1 METKKVLS
9 LIFSLLFVGAFTFV
23 LVWGITNFN
32 KVQEGLSGTG
42 LYTQEDLNKAYEDG
56 YDTALTDKAEYEE
69 LINSYRDT
77 ITTLTDQVTL
87 LTYANQDCE
96 TQIKNLTQTKQ
107 GLETQ
112 VANLTTIKNQNEA
125 TIVSLNAEI
134 VSLQKQVKTL
144 TESNEDKDEE
154 IAVLKNQIANLQALI
169 SQLQTTNAL
178 NVETINSLNAQITN
192 LNAQISDLTM
202 QLQNN
207 SSNVIALQNRIAE
220 LERTVA
226 YYEQYIANLE
236 NGEQVVATFEFAGS
250 VYNIQILAK
259 NSIATVTTPT
269 STDYVIFNYWTVDGV
284 QVDLSTYQVETNT
297 RFVANVTYKYD
308 VKFMVN
314 NEEYDSQV
322 VVKNGYPTLP
332 ANPVIEGYEFDGW
345 TTNGID
351 IVKPNTSAVTMN
363 TTYYAKL
370 TKLHT
375 VTFMYEDWVMETQQ
389 VRNGSYASAVSV
401 ENTNYKTF
409 NGWLLNGAKV
419 DLSTYKITGAETFV
433 ADIIYS
439 YDVKFISDGATYN
452 SQIIA
457 KNNKVSIP
465 NNPVKQ
471 GYEFDGWT
479 LDGSNI
485 INLTTYSITE
495 NTTFVAKFTKIHT
508 VTFIHENNVIST
520 QKIRNGEHANF
531 VNIDAGYNIFDGWT
545 INGNLV
551 DVSTYAINEDTT
563 FYSKITINTA
573 ELKREIFA
581 SSIPSKY
588 DITNVVFDR
597 YTSNNQ
603 YVVNGVNVI
612 SGLTPT
618 PLNDDNTIQLYVKN
632 MDIYVL
638 SNMRIKIDTGNKFF
652 QAFYSV
658 QSITLNNFDTSE
670 VTDMA
675 NMFSDCEVIET
686 LDVSMLD
693 TSNVTTMSSM
703 FSHNDKMT
711 SLNISNFD
719 TSNVT
724 NMHYMF
730 ASCDLLETLDVSH
743 FNTSKVERFGGMF
756 SSCPMLKFVD
766 VSDFDT
772 SSATDFGTMFGYC
785 DSLNGIDVSNFDT
798 SKATSLQLMFTD
810 CKALTYIDVSN
821 FDTSNVTNFSGM
833 FQNCASLT
841 SIDVSNFNT
850 DKMTSVNYIFY
861 GCSSLKTIDVT
872 SFKTHNITDFR
883 GIFAS
888 CPSLTTIY
896 ANDNFNTAK
905 CTNDYNL
912 FNGSKALVGAI
923 AYDSSKLSIAYA
935 NYKTGYFTYK
945 A

>member
-9 LIFSLLFVGAFTFV
+9 IIFSLLFVGAFAFV

-42 LYTQEDLNKAYEDG
+42 LYTQEDSNKAYEDG
-56 YDTALTDKAEYEE
+56 YDKALTDKAEYEE

-96 TQIKNLTQTKQ
+96 TQIKNLTETKQ

-112 VANLTTIKNQNEA
+112 VANLTSIKKQNEA
-125 TIVSLNAEI
+125 TITSLNAEI
-134 VSLQKQVKTL
+134 VSLEKQVKTL

-207 SSNVIALQNRIAE
+207 SSYVIALQNRIAE

-284 QVDLSTYQVETNT
+284 QVDLSTYQVQTNI

-314 NEEYDSQV
+314 NELYNSQV

-332 ANPVIEGYEFDGW
+332 ANPVVEGYEFDGW
-345 TTNGID
+345 TTNGVD
-351 IVKPNTSAVTMN
+351 IVKPNTSAVIMN

-375 VTFMYEDWVMETQQ
+375 VTFMYEDWVLETQQ
-389 VRNGSYASAVSV
+389 VRNGNYANAVSV

-439 YDVKFISDGATYN
+439 YDVEFISDGATYN

-465 NNPVKQ
+465 NNPTKQ

-479 LDGSNI
+479 VDGSNI
-485 INLTTYSITE
+485 VNLTTYSITE

-508 VTFIHENNVIST
+508 VTFIHENNVISI
-520 QKIRNGEHANF
+520 QQIRDGEYASF
-531 VNIDAGYNIFDGWT
+531 VNVDAGYNTFDGWAVG
-545 INGNLV
+545 GNLI
-551 DVSTYAINEDTT
+551 DCSTYE
-563 FYSKITINTA
+563 
-573 ELKREIFA
+573 
-581 SSIPSKY
+581 
-588 DITNVVFDR
+588 
-597 YTSNNQ
+597 
-603 YVVNGVNVI
+603 
-612 SGLTPT
+612 
-618 PLNDDNTIQLYVKN
+618 
-632 MDIYVL
+632 
-638 SNMRIKIDTGNKFF
+638 
-652 QAFYSV
+652 
-658 QSITLNNFDTSE
+658 
-670 VTDMA
+670 
-675 NMFSDCEVIET
+675 
-686 LDVSMLD
+686 
-693 TSNVTTMSSM
+693 
-703 FSHNDKMT
+703 
-711 SLNISNFD
+711 
-719 TSNVT
+719 
-724 NMHYMF
+724 
-730 ASCDLLETLDVSH
+730 
-743 FNTSKVERFGGMF
+743 
-756 SSCPMLKFVD
+756 
-766 VSDFDT
+766 
-772 SSATDFGTMFGYC
+772 
-785 DSLNGIDVSNFDT
+785 
-798 SKATSLQLMFTD
+798 
-810 CKALTYIDVSN
+810 
-821 FDTSNVTNFSGM
+821 
-833 FQNCASLT
+833 
-841 SIDVSNFNT
+841 
-850 DKMTSVNYIFY
+850 
-861 GCSSLKTIDVT
+861 
-872 SFKTHNITDFR
+872 
-883 GIFAS
+883 
-888 CPSLTTIY
+888 
-896 ANDNFNTAK
+896 
-905 CTNDYNL
+905 
-912 FNGSKALVGAI
+912 
-923 AYDSSKLSIAYA
+923 
-935 NYKTGYFTYK
+935 
-945 A
+945 

>member
-9 LIFSLLFVGAFTFV
+9 IIFSILFVGAFTFV

-112 VANLTTIKNQNEA
+112 VANLTDIKNQNEA
-125 TIVSLNAEI
+125 TITSLNAEKA
-134 VSLQKQVKTL
+134 SLEKQVKTL

-154 IAVLKNQIANLQALI
+154 IAVLNNQIANLQALI

-178 NVETINSLNAQITN
+178 NIETINSLNAQITN

-284 QVDLSTYQVETNT
+284 QVDLSTYQIETNT

-314 NEEYDSQV
+314 NELYDSQV

-332 ANPVIEGYEFDGW
+332 TNPIVDGYEFDGW
-345 TTNGID
+345 TTNGVD
-351 IVKPNTSAVTMN
+351 IVKPNTTAITVN
-363 TTYYAKL
+363 TIYYAKL

-375 VTFMYEDWVMETQQ
+375 ITFMYEDQIVETQQ
-389 VRNGSYASAVSV
+389 IRNGNYANTVSV
-401 ENTNYKTF
+401 ENTTYKTF
-409 NGWLLNGAKV
+409 NGWLLNGTKV

-439 YDVKFISDGATYN
+439 YDVNFISDGSTYN

-465 NNPVKQ
+465 TNPTKI
-471 GYEFDGWT
+471 GYEFNGWT
-479 LDGSNI
+479 LNGNDIVNI
-485 INLTTYSITE
+485 TNYTITE
-495 NTTFVAKFTKIHT
+495 NTTFIAKFTKLHN
-508 VTFIHENNVIST
+508 VSFVFNNNVVSNQT
-520 QKIRNGEHANF
+520 IRNGEYAQNVIITDDSIIFNGWTLNGVIVDVESVIITDNITFIADVSYAERTMALANF
-531 VNIDAGYNIFDGWT
+531 
-545 INGNLV
+545 
-551 DVSTYAINEDTT
+551 
-563 FYSKITINTA
+563 
-573 ELKREIFA
+573 
-581 SSIPSKY
+581 
-588 DITNVVFDR
+588 TNAVTNKTSVQSVVFDR
-597 YTSNNQ
+597 YTGDNEYS
-603 YVVNGVNVI
+603 VNGLNVI
-612 SGLTPT
+612 SGLTPV
-618 PLNDDNTIQLYVKN
+618 PMNDDNSINFYQNGTN
-632 MDIYVL
+632 IYVL
-638 SNMRIKIDTGNKFF
+638 SNYKIKIDSCERM
-652 QAFYSV
+652 FYSWESMTSV
-658 QSITLNNFDTSE
+658 VLSNFDTSE
-670 VTDMA
+670 VTDMSF
-675 NMFSDCEVIET
+675 MFSWCE
-686 LDVSMLD
+686 
-693 TSNVTTMSSM
+693 
-703 FSHNDKMT
+703 
-711 SLNISNFD
+711 SLK
-719 TSNVT
+719 TV
-724 NMHYMF
+724 
-730 ASCDLLETLDVSH
+730 DVSH
-743 FNTSKVERFGGMF
+743 FNTSKVTTLWCMF
-756 SSCPMLKFVD
+756 SSCDLLESVD
-766 VSDFDT
+766 
-772 SSATDFGTMFGYC
+772 
-785 DSLNGIDVSNFDT
+785 L
-798 SKATSLQLMFTD
+798 
-810 CKALTYIDVSN
+810 SN
-821 FDTSNVTNFSGM
+821 FDTSNVENVYSM
-833 FQNCASLT
+833 FAGCYALSDLNISNWNTSKITTMARWFYDCQSLT
-841 SIDVSNFNT
+841 SLDLSHFNT
-850 DKMTSVNYIFY
+850 TSVTTFQLIFSGCTNLKDLNISSFNTSNATNMSSMFQECDSLISLDLRHFDTSKATELNYLFY
-861 GCSSLKTIDVT
+861 GCQNLTVVDCSSFNT
-872 SFKTHNITDFR
+872 SKIKDFR
-883 GIFAS
+883 GMFAS
-888 CPSLTTIY
+888 CPSLKTIY
-896 ANDNFNTAK
+896 VSESFVTSQ

-912 FNGSKALVGAI
+912 FNGSKSLVGAI
-923 AYDSSKLSIAYA
+923 AYDSSKQGIAYA
-935 NYKTGYFTYK
+935 NYTSGYFTYK
-945 A
+945 AKP

>member
-87 LTYANQDCE
+87 LTYANQDCA
-96 TQIKNLTQTKQ
+96 TQIKNLTETKL

-112 VANLTTIKNQNEA
+112 VTNLTSIKNQNEA
-125 TIVSLNAEI
+125 TIMSLNAEI
-134 VSLQKQVKTL
+134 VGLRKQVQTL
-144 TESNEDKDEE
+144 TESNEDKTEE
-154 IAVLKNQIANLQALI
+154 IRVLNNQITNLQSLI

-178 NVETINSLNAQITN
+178 NVETINSLNAQISN

-284 QVDLSTYQVETNT
+284 KVDLSSYQIQTNT

-308 VKFMVN
+308 VKFMVDN
-314 NEEYDSQV
+314 TLYNSQV

-332 ANPVIEGYEFDGW
+332 SNPSIEGYDFDGW
-345 TTNGID
+345 TTNGVD
-351 IVKPNTSAVTMN
+351 IVKPNTTAVISN

-375 VTFMYEDWVMETQQ
+375 ISFMYEGDTISQQ
-389 VRNGSYASAVSV
+389 RVRNGGYAEIFNV
-401 ENTNYKTF
+401 ENTPYKTF
-409 NGWLLNGAKV
+409 NGWLLNGTKV
-419 DLSTYKITGAETFV
+419 DLTTYKITGAETFV

-439 YDVKFISDGATYN
+439 YDVNFISDGSVYN

-465 NNPVKQ
+465 ANPTKS

-479 LDGSNI
+479 LDGINI
-485 INLTTYSITE
+485 VNPATISIVGNTE
-495 NTTFVAKFTKIHT
+495 FVAKFTKLYT
-508 VTFIHENNVIST
+508 VTFIHENNVVST
-520 QKIRNGEHANF
+520 QQIRNGEYANYIH
-531 VNIDAGYNIFDGWT
+531 IDAGYNIFDGWT
-545 INGNLV
+545 VNGNLV
-551 DVSTYAINEDTT
+551 DVSSYAIKENTT
-563 FYSKITINTA
+563 FYSQITLNIADLQQAT
-573 ELKREIFA
+573 FA
-581 SSIPSKY
+581 STIPSKY

-597 YTSNNQ
+597 YTGNNE

-612 SGLTPT
+612 SGLTPKA
-618 PLNDDNTIQLYVKN
+618 LNEENTIQLYQKD

-638 SNMRIKIDTGNKFF
+638 SNMRIRIDTGKKFF
-652 QAFYSV
+652 GAFYSV
-658 QSITLNNFDTSE
+658 QNIILNNFDTSI
-670 VTDMA
+670 VTDMS
-675 NMFSDCEVIET
+675 NMFSDCQVIKYI
-686 LDVSMLD
+686 DCSMLD
-693 TSNVTTMSSM
+693 TSNVTDMSFM
-703 FSHNDKMT
+703 FSYNDMMT
-711 SLNISNFD
+711 SVNVSNFD
-719 TSNVT
+719 TRNVV
-724 NMHYMF
+724 NMHCMF
-730 ASCDLLETLDVSH
+730 SSCDLLESVDLSS
-743 FNTSKVERFGGMF
+743 FNTSKVEKF
-756 SSCPMLKFVD
+756 SSMFNNCKSLKTVD
-766 VSDFDT
+766 ISHFDT
-772 SSATDFGTMFGYC
+772 SSATTFGTMFGYC
-785 DSLNGIDVSNFDT
+785 DSLESVDVSNFNT
-798 SKATSLQLMFTD
+798 SKATSLQLMFTG
-810 CKALTYIDVSN
+810 CSSLRYIDVSN

-833 FQNCASLT
+833 FQNCSSLT

-850 DKMTSVNYIFY
+850 DKMTEVNYIFY
-861 GCSSLKTIDVT
+861 QCTSLKTIDVT
-872 SFKTHNITDFR
+872 SFKTHNVKDFR
-883 GIFAS
+883 GMFGF
-888 CPSLTTIY
+888 CTELTTIY

-905 CTNDYNL
+905 CSNDYIM
-912 FNGSKALVGAI
+912 FKGSTKLVGAI
-923 AYDSSKLSIAYA
+923 AYDSSKTGIACA
-935 NYKTGYFTYK
+935 SYKSGYFTYK